1 MEFSSDLLIDLLN
14 NLNLG
19 EEIEYEE
26 IPSID
31 LYMDQVITLFENNL
45 SGNKRSEE
53 DKILT
58 KTMINNY
65 AKDKLLMS
73 IKNKKYSKEHII
85 LMILIYNLKQSLSI
99 ADIKYLISPLV
110 KDIEGNKDIEVSKLY
125 KNYLNIK
132 ALDIEINEKLVKDK
146 YEAIDFMVKN
156 EDEKN
161 KEYEVTLLTALS
173 LINTANI
180 QKRLAEKIIDE
191 YFKNNI
197 K

>member
-1 MEFSSDLLIDLLN
+1 MEFNSDLLIDLLN
-14 NLNLG
+14 NLKLG

-45 SGNKRSEE
+45 SDNKRSEE

-110 KDIEGNKDIEVSKLY
+110 KDIEDNKDIEVSKLY

-146 YEAIDFMVKN
+146 YEAIDSMVKN

-191 YFKNNI
+191 YFK

>member
-1 MEFSSDLLIDLLN
+1 MEFNSDLLIDLLN
-14 NLNLG
+14 NLKLG

-45 SGNKRSEE
+45 SDNKRSEE

-146 YEAIDFMVKN
+146 YEAIDSMVKN

-191 YFKNNI
+191 YFK

>member
-1 MEFSSDLLIDLLN
+1 MEFNSDLLIDLLN
-14 NLNLG
+14 SLNLD

-146 YEAIDFMVKN
+146 YEAIGSMVKN
-156 EDEKN
+156 EDEKS
-161 KEYEVTLLTALS
+161 KEYEVILLTALS

-180 QKRLAEKIIDE
+180 QKRLAEKVIDE

>member
-1 MEFSSDLLIDLLN
+1 MDFNSDLLMDLLN
-14 NLNLG
+14 SLNLG
-19 EEIEYEE
+19 EEIGYEE

-45 SGNKRSEE
+45 SGIKRSEE

-85 LMILIYNLKQSLSI
+85 LMILIYNLKQNLSI

-110 KDIEGNKDIEVSKLY
+110 KDIEGNKDIDVSKVY

-132 ALDIEINEKLVKDK
+132 ALDIEINEKLVQDK
-146 YEAIDFMVKN
+146 YEAIESMIKN
-156 EDEKN
+156 KDEKSR
-161 KEYEVTLLTALS
+161 EYELMLLTALS

-191 YFKNNI
+191 YFKKSI

>member
-1 MEFSSDLLIDLLN
+1 MEFNSDLLIDLLN
-14 NLNLG
+14 NLKLG

-146 YEAIDFMVKN
+146 YEAIDSMVKN

-161 KEYEVTLLTALS
+161 KEYEMILLTALS

-180 QKRLAEKIIDE
+180 QKRLAEKIIDN

>member
-14 NLNLG
+14 SLNLD

-45 SGNKRSEE
+45 SGNKRSAE

-99 ADIKYLISPLV
+99 ADIKYLVSPLV
-110 KDIEGNKDIEVSKLY
+110 KDIEGNKDIDVSKLY

-132 ALDIEINEKLVKDK
+132 ALDIEKNEKLVKDK
-146 YEAIDFMVKN
+146 YEAIDSMAKN
-156 EDEKN
+156 EDEKS
-161 KEYEVTLLTALS
+161 KEYEVILLTALS

-191 YFKNNI
+191 YFK